1 MLHPYG
7 PTGMILTDG
16 AHFKDEYGRT
26 LLLRGVNLG
35 GSSKVPAVPDGATYR
50 AQGFYNH
57 RQVSFVGRP
66 FPLPEADEHFS
77 RLKAWGFTFLRLLV
91 TWEAIEHAWSP
102 NDGGGPGL
110 YDEEYLDYLRQ
121 VVIKA
126 GEHGIDLFID
136 PHQDA
141 WSRFSG
147 GDGAPGWTLEAAGLD
162 MTRFDSTGAALTH
175 PRQGDPLGTSSEARG
190 PKMIWPTNYTKL
202 ACATMFTLFFAGND
216 FAPQLRVSDE
226 PIQEYLQRHYC
237 AAMQQVALR
246 LKDLANVVG
255 FEAMNE
261 PSSGYPGCPDLG
273 APFGRLKLGDH
284 PTPFQSMLLASGIPQ
299 PVETWKLG
307 SLSLKKTGSRWL
319 NTAGE
324 RLWLAG
330 NECIWKQHGVWDIDR
345 SGKPVL
351 LRPDYF
357 ARVGGRTVDFNQDYL
372 MPFTRRYARA
382 IREVMPQA
390 LIFFEC
396 DPNHLIP
403 HERGVKS
410 PEWGVK
416 SPERGQEDEAD
427 GLVYAPHWYDALTL
441 LTKKYTSL
449 VGVDE
454 QTGKVVLGAGR
465 IRKSFAA
472 QMARHKATAAQNFGG
487 IPTLIGE
494 TGIPFDLNDKDA
506 YRSGD
511 FSKQAQA
518 LERTCRAL
526 EDNLLSYTLWN
537 YTADNTNA
545 RGDLWNDEDF
555 SIFSRDQQANPAD
568 LNSGGRA
575 LAAAVRP
582 YAARIAGE
590 PLEMSFDSRRK
601 VFRLVFRHDPLISA
615 PTEIFIPNLH
625 FPAGVRVEVSD
636 GRWKHH
642 PEHQVLIYAHT
653 NRRDVHTLL
662 ILPQET

>member
-1 MLHPYG
+1 MLYPY
-7 PTGMILTDG
+7 TTNRMILTDG

-35 GSSKVPAVPDGATYR
+35 GSSKVPAAPDGATYR
-50 AQGFYNH
+50 ADGFYNH
-57 RQVSFVGRP
+57 REVSFVGRP
-66 FPLPEADEHFS
+66 FPLQEADEHFS
-77 RLKAWGFTFLRLLV
+77 RLKAWGFTFVRLLV

-102 NDGGGPGL
+102 NDGGGPGMF
-110 YDEEYLDYLRQ
+110 DEEYLDYLRQ

-126 GEHGIDLFID
+126 GEHGIYLFID

-162 MTRFDSTGAALTH
+162 MTHFHSSGAAITH
-175 PRQGDPLGTSSEARG
+175 QRHGDPF

-216 FAPQLRVSDE
+216 FAPHCTVDGE
-226 PIQEYLQRHYC
+226 AIQEYLQRHYC

-246 LKDLANVVG
+246 LKDLPNVVG

-261 PSSGYPGCPDLG
+261 PSGGYLGCPDLG
-273 APFGRLKLGDH
+273 APYGRLKLGDQ
-284 PTPFQSMLLASGIPQ
+284 PTPFQSMLLGSGIPQ
-299 PVETWKLG
+299 KVQAWKLG
-307 SLSLKKTGSRWL
+307 TLSLRKTGSRWL
-319 NTAGE
+319 NTGGE
-324 RLWLAG
+324 RAWLEG
-330 NECIWKQHGVWDIDR
+330 KECIWQQHGVWDFDR
-345 SGKPVL
+345 SGKPIL

-357 ARVGGRTVDFNQDYL
+357 ARVGGSAVDFNQDYL
-372 MPFTRRYARA
+372 MPFTRRYARS

-396 DPNHLIP
+396 DPNHAVP
-403 HERGVKS
+403 RTWQGER
-410 PEWGVK
+410 
-416 SPERGQEDEAD
+416 EAK
-427 GLVYAPHWYDALTL
+427 GIVYAPHWYDALTL

-449 VGVDE
+449 AAVDE
-454 QTGKVVLGAGR
+454 LTGKAVFGAGR

-472 QMARHKATAAQNFGG
+472 QLAQRKSEALQTFGG

-494 TGIPFDLNDKDA
+494 TGMAIDLNNKDA

-511 FSKQAQA
+511 FSVQEQA
-518 LERTCRAL
+518 LERTVRAL
-526 EDNLLSYTLWN
+526 EDNLLSCTLWN

-575 LAAAVRP
+575 LSAAVRP

-590 PLEMSFDSRRK
+590 LLEMSFDSQRK
-601 VFRLVFRHDPLISA
+601 VFRLVFRHDPQISA
-615 PTEIFIPNLH
+615 PTEIFLPNLH
-625 FPAGVRVEVSD
+625 YPAGVQVEVSD

-642 PEHQVLIYAHT
+642 PEHQALIYAHT
-653 NRRDVHTLL
+653 SERDTHTLV
-662 ILPQET
+662 IFPGV